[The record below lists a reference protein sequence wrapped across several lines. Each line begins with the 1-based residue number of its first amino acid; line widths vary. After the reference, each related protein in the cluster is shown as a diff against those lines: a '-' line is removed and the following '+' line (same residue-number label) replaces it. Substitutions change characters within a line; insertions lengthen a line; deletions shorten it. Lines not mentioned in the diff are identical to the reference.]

1 MYATGAPRV
10 RRRIGAS
17 EEVVCRP
24 LEMRGMQAQDS
35 CCKKMYFTSLQI
47 ITYMRGARNF
57 GKWNSD
63 DSLTSIRE
71 DLADVFCSGAA
82 QGARDSVV
90 QLATHAVDDF
100 V

>member
-1 MYATGAPRV
+1 MYATGGSRV
-10 RRRIGAS
+10 RRRIAAS
-17 EEVVCRP
+17 EEVVCTP
-24 LEMRGMQAQDS
+24 LDMTDMQS
-35 CCKKMYFTSLQI
+35 KKNCFQKMHLIALQI

-71 DLADVFCSGAA
+71 DLADGFCSGAA